1 MSSKHIIVRGK
12 VQGVFFRYYTQK
24 KAKELGLVGDV
35 QNLSNGN
42 VAIRVSGNENKIKEF
57 IAWCHHGS
65 PASSVSNIE
74 IVDSQLTISTSE
86 FKIIR

>member
-1 MSSKHIIVRGK
+1 MSSKHIIVKGK

-24 KAKELGLVGDV
+24 KARDLGLVGDV
-35 QNLSNGN
+35 QNLPDGN
-42 VAIRVSGNENKIKEF
+42 VAIRVAGNEYKIKEF

-65 PASSVSNIE
+65 PAASVANIE
-74 IVDSQLTISTSE
+74 IVDSQLSISSSE